1 MKIIFIKD
9 LKKQGKKDEI
19 KEVKD
24 GYAKYLI
31 SEGYAVLYTPNSLN
45 KLNNQLQERKDKETQ
60 LINECKKIK
69 EQIEKSTLKFKVKV
83 GDNDKV
89 FGSVST
95 KQISEELNKIG
106 FDIDKKKIELDSE
119 TNSLGFHNVS
129 IKLHKEVTANLR
141 IELVK

>member
-45 KLNNQLQERKDKETQ
+45 KQ
-60 LINECKKIK
+60 LINECKDLKK
-69 EQIEKSTLKFKVKV
+69 KIEKTILKFKVKV

-95 KQISEELNKIG
+95 KQISEELNKYG
-106 FDIDKKKIELDSE
+106 FDIDKKKIILDSE

-129 IKLHKEVTANLR
+129 VKLHKEVTANLR